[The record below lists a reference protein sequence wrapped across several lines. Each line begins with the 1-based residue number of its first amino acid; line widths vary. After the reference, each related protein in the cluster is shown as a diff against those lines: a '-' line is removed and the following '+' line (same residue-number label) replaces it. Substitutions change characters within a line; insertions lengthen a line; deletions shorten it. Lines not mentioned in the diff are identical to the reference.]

1 MTRLKLHWLCVQ
13 KTKKKK
19 KRKETD
25 KNPVL
30 QGTMYVYIHTYIH
43 LFFSLHPTFLHIL
56 RDYIHLFTDN
66 HISEEEG
73 YGPGFKA
80 LCDVLDV
87 QRGQI
92 QVSNLLLALPNCY
105 IFVSVVLS

>member
-1 MTRLKLHWLCVQ
+1 
-13 KTKKKK
+13 
-19 KRKETD
+19 
-25 KNPVL
+25 
-30 QGTMYVYIHTYIH
+30 MY
-43 LFFSLHPTFLHIL
+43 LFFSLHPTFLHVL
-56 RDYIHLFTDN
+56 KDYIHLFTDS

-92 QVSNLLLALPNCY
+92 QVSNLLLALSNCY
-105 IFVSVVLS
+105 IFVSVVLSQHSY